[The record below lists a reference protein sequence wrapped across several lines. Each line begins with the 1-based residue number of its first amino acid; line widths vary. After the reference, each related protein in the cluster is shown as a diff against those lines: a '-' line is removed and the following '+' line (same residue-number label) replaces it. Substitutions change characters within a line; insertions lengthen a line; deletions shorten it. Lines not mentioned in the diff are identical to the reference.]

1 MSIGRLCRK
10 VLSCQ
15 GLPAAAGSDEGQ
27 LLFIPGVPCT
37 GPVPILRNG
46 RSDSLTTDRS
56 QLASL
61 GSVLQEPTAH
71 TVLPETI
78 SEELLG
84 PIVPNGDDQW
94 FDIVKTVMAIL
105 TSSET
110 YGITSDSIPA
120 SPTRIMSVD
129 RYLSYR
135 GSFRQEDLSLS
146 RTVAQDVLRAVGNH
160 CEIYRR
166 SLDSLDTR
174 NALWTADPCRDCP
187 KGGQIYAA
195 PLR

>member
-1 MSIGRLCRK
+1 M
-10 VLSCQ
+10 
-15 GLPAAAGSDEGQ
+15 
-27 LLFIPGVPCT
+27 
-37 GPVPILRNG
+37 
-46 RSDSLTTDRS
+46 
-56 QLASL
+56 
-61 GSVLQEPTAH
+61 
-71 TVLPETI
+71 LPETI
-78 SEELLG
+78 SEEPLG

-105 TSSET
+105 TSSEA

-160 CEIYRR
+160 GEIYRR
-166 SLDSLDTR
+166 SLDSPWTPATPCGPRIPVEIAPRAVRYTR
-174 NALWTADPCRDCP
+174 
-187 KGGQIYAA
+187 
-195 PLR
+195 LRSGNFGDG